1 MSDLLKKLQSLG
13 LKIEKGSDI
22 ISEPYKGKSID
33 QIIHGEWIES
43 RSGRVFVVK
52 EIFPFGSAHGNVKFE
67 KELRFGSL
75 AEFWGI
81 DQIEAMNLK
90 DFLFFDTETSGLS
103 LGAGT
108 IIFLFG
114 CCFFSD
120 NGLEVLQIF
129 LEDPASELIFLNNID
144 ELFQNHKCLVSYNG
158 KSFDLPMLRTRMI
171 LNRLHYLNL
180 AKPHLD
186 LLHFARGLW
195 KLRLDSRKLS
205 DIEKDI
211 LEFQRSED
219 EVPGWL
225 VPQLYQD
232 YLSTGDASPLEG
244 VFYHNKN
251 DVVSLAALFSHVTR
265 LVSEKSSLESANRLD
280 IISIGNIYQ
289 KSGNLSLSEIFYQQ
303 GLDKGDP
310 SELDNKILR
319 NFALLLKK
327 QGKWE
332 EALELLEIAAKKDD
346 ITACVELA
354 KYFEHKVV
362 DLFSASIWVETA
374 IGIMIRSEGAEKTM
388 RELLHRKRR
397 LESKIG
403 FNNEK
408 R

>member
-1 MSDLLKKLQSLG
+1 M
-13 LKIEKGSDI
+13 
-22 ISEPYKGKSID
+22 
-33 QIIHGEWIES
+33 
-43 RSGRVFVVK
+43 
-52 EIFPFGSAHGNVKFE
+52 KFE
-67 KELRFGSL
+67 KELQFGSI

-81 DQIEAMNLK
+81 GQIETMNLK

-144 ELFQNHKCLVSYNG
+144 ELIQNHKCLVSYNG

-171 LNRLHYLNL
+171 LNRLPYVNL

-280 IISIGNIYQ
+280 IISIGSIYQ
-289 KSGNLSLSEIFYQQ
+289 KSGNLSMSEIFYQQ

-332 EALELLEIAAKKDD
+332 EAVELLE
-346 ITACVELA
+346 
-354 KYFEHKVV
+354 
-362 DLFSASIWVETA
+362 S
-374 IGIMIRSEGAEKTM
+374 
-388 RELLHRKRR
+388 RR
-397 LESKIG
+397 
-403 FNNEK
+403 EK